1 MCKYDEKMF
10 FCWTYDIA
18 LAAAVVY
25 YISLLIRL
33 AYSLYICDCVVSFA
47 LLTQY
52 SKIYKK
58 KSNIIAFCVSQA
70 AITHSCNT
78 QQNKKAHET
87 KKNIFICIHIIHFL
101 SRRVLPFIHNNRE
114 YREYDWNEYK
124 KITQNYKNMVP
135 GRSRQRI

>member
-1 MCKYDEKMF
+1 MCICVNTTKKCF
-10 FCWTYDIA
+10 FVEHTILLWLLLLCITSLSSFASRTAFIYVTA
-18 LAAAVVY
+18 L
-25 YISLLIRL
+25 SLLH
-33 AYSLYICDCVVSFA
+33 YSLNTQKYI
-47 LLTQY
+47 
-52 SKIYKK
+52 KK

-114 YREYDWNEYK
+114 YREYD
-124 KITQNYKNMVP
+124 
-135 GRSRQRI
+135 